1 MQDPYDYEIHVNP
14 GYGKKRFSSEEI
26 RDIFVAIV
34 VLSIAFLILY
44 RNQTIMACLEYHLGE
59 TGRWAGLFAICFF
72 LVVFSFLLHEFGH
85 KFTAQKYGMWS
96 EFRLYPVGLILTLVT
111 SMMGFLFAAPG
122 AVYIRGY
129 ADIEK
134 NGKISMAGPIVN
146 IILAA
151 IGIAA
156 VMTMNNS
163 PYWLDDPAFL
173 AILVFMMLA
182 SLNSFLAVFNLIPLG
197 PLDGGKILT
206 WNKVVWIGMF
216 AIAVI
221 EVICAYYMTSD
232 ISYYPMANPFI

>member
-111 SMMGFLFAAPG
+111 SMMG
-122 AVYIRGY
+122 
-129 ADIEK
+129 IEK